1 MGLSRLIW
9 KKKKYRVLLA
19 VELLLLL
26 LGIAGLFGRTGPV
39 MSLRQADAALAA
51 GAAGADD
58 GYTIGG
64 DSGFSGAFLTS
75 APFALG
81 TGVYDI
87 RITYETDTDAVNSF
101 GVKADGAPFRTLFTN
116 EVSLYSGIGE
126 ASGRAWLAGGTD
138 SLQIYVNYGGGSLT
152 VRDVEVV
159 RTNAGSRI
167 LLFWTVVAALL
178 CNGMIAAYERNQER
192 AFTLRGTAAWLAVPG
207 AALAACLPLLTDYL
221 FFGADLGFHLL
232 RIEGL
237 AKALALGDIPA
248 RVEGFW
254 LYGHGYANSIF
265 YCDTFLAFPAL
276 LRLLGFTA
284 NTAYKLYV
292 TAVNLATAG
301 VAYGCFKGIGKSRAV
316 GVLGCLLYT
325 LAPYRLYNMYNRAA
339 VGEYTAMIF
348 FPLLLYGFYRIFT
361 LDTQEK
367 EYGRSWILPA
377 LGFTGIIQSH
387 VLSCELAGGFT
398 VLLCLILWKRVF
410 RKKTFLVLAKT
421 VAATVLLNIWFL
433 LPFLDNMASG
443 SYVFSQTAG
452 ETIQKRGILPAH
464 LFYTMQ
470 REGSSFRFQDT
481 GMMDTEPITLG
492 IALLFCLAV
501 YLYCVV
507 FGGKKQREQL
517 PVAERRSA
525 AVAFGLGV
533 AALIMSTCY
542 FPWDLLQGLHPLTA
556 ALVGSLQFPTR
567 FLAVATPC
575 MVFTACI
582 AAKWME
588 KPEWGACR
596 RGYFLAAGA
605 LCVFFALYQMDDCLL
620 TRESILRMY
629 AAENMGHSGIL
640 GGEYL
645 PAGTDVSRLSYR
657 GAVGEEQVSILEFS
671 KVGLDTTTLAENSD
685 GGQTRYLELPML
697 YYKGYRAQDTAT
709 GERLPVLAGDNNVV
723 RVQLPPGYQGR
734 VRCRYAGEWYWRA
747 AEAVSAAAWIG
758 LIGGAVWRR
767 RGIFTLKNRK

>member
-19 VELLLLL
+19 AELLLLL
-26 LGIAGLFGRTGPV
+26 AGIAGLFGRTGPV
-39 MSLRQADAALAA
+39 MDLERAGAGLSAGAALA
-51 GAAGADD
+51 D
-58 GYTIGG
+58 GGYAIGG
-64 DSGFSGAFLTS
+64 ESGFSGAFLIS
-75 APFALG
+75 APFSLD

-87 RITYETDTDAVNSF
+87 RITYDTDSDAVNSF
-101 GVKADGAPFRTLFTN
+101 GLKADGAPFRTLFTN

-126 ASGRAWLAGGTD
+126 ASARAWLSGGTD

-152 VRDVEVV
+152 VRDVEIL

-167 LLFWTVVAALL
+167 FLFWTVAAALL
-178 CNGMIAAYERNQER
+178 CNGLVIAYERNKER
-192 AFTLRGTAAWLAVPG
+192 AFALRETAAWLAVPG
-207 AALAACLPLLTDYL
+207 AALAACLPLMTDYL

-237 AKALALGDIPA
+237 AKALAQWDIPA
-248 RVEGFW
+248 RVEDFW

-265 YCDTFLAFPAL
+265 YCDTFLVFPAL

-284 NTAYKLYV
+284 NSAYKLYV

-361 LDTQEK
+361 LDTQDK
-367 EYGRSWILPA
+367 EYGKSWILPA

-410 RKKTFLVLAKT
+410 RKNTFIVLVKT
-421 VAATVLLNIWFL
+421 VAATVLLNAWFL

-452 ETIQKRGILPAH
+452 ETIQKRGILLAH

-470 REGSSFRFQDT
+470 REGASSRFQET

-501 YLYCVV
+501 YLYCMV
-507 FGGKKQREQL
+507 FGGRKQQERL
-517 PVAERRSA
+517 PLTERRSA
-525 AVAFGLGV
+525 AVAFGLGT
-533 AALIMSTCY
+533 AALVMSTCY
-542 FPWDLLQGLHPLTA
+542 FPWDWLQGLHPITA

-567 FLAVATPC
+567 FLTVATPC

-582 AAKWME
+582 AAKWVEM
-588 KPEWGACR
+588 PEWGGLR
-596 RGYFLAAGA
+596 RGYFLTAGA
-605 LCVFFALYQMDDCLL
+605 LCVFFALYQLNDCLL

-645 PAGTDVSRLSYR
+645 PAGTDVSRLSYG
-657 GAVGEEQVSILEFS
+657 GAVGEEQVNILEFS
-671 KVGLDTTTLAENSD
+671 KERLDTATLAENGD
-685 GGQTRYLELPML
+685 VEQTRYLELPML
-697 YYKGYRAQDTAT
+697 YYKGYRAEDMAT
-709 GERLPVLAGDNNVV
+709 GEALPVLAGDNNVV

-747 AEAVSAAAWIG
+747 AEAVSAAVWIG
-758 LIGGAVWRR
+758 LLGGAVWR
-767 RGIFTLKNRK
+767 KRKR

>member
-1 MGLSRLIW
+1 MGLNRLIW

-39 MSLRQADAALAA
+39 MSLRQAEAGLAA
-51 GAAGADD
+51 GAVGVDG

-167 LLFWTVVAALL
+167 FLFWTVVAALL
-178 CNGMIAAYERNQER
+178 CNGLVIAYERNKER
-192 AFTLRGTAAWLAVPG
+192 AFTLRETAAWLAVPG

-248 RVEGFW
+248 RVEDFW

-265 YCDTFLAFPAL
+265 YCDTFLALPAL

-470 REGSSFRFQDT
+470 REGSSSRFHDT

-507 FGGKKQREQL
+507 FGGKKQQEQL

-542 FPWDLLQGLHPLTA
+542 FPWDRLQGLHPLTA

-596 RGYFLAAGA
+596 RGYFLTAGA

-671 KVGLDTTTLAENSD
+671 KEGLDTTTLAENSD

>member
-19 VELLLLL
+19 AELLLLL
-26 LGIAGLFGRTGPV
+26 AGIAGLFGRTGPV
-39 MSLRQADAALAA
+39 MDLERAGAGLSAGAALA
-51 GAAGADD
+51 D
-58 GYTIGG
+58 GGYAIGG
-64 DSGFSGAFLTS
+64 ESGFSGAFLIS
-75 APFALG
+75 APFSLD

-87 RITYETDTDAVNSF
+87 RITYDTDSDAVNSF
-101 GVKADGAPFRTLFTN
+101 GLKADGAPFRTLFTN

-126 ASGRAWLAGGTD
+126 ASARAWLSGGTD

-152 VRDVEVV
+152 VRDVEIL

-167 LLFWTVVAALL
+167 FLFWTVAAALL
-178 CNGMIAAYERNQER
+178 CNGLVIAYERNKER
-192 AFTLRGTAAWLAVPG
+192 ALTLRETAAWLAAPG
-207 AALAACLPLLTDYL
+207 AALAACLPLMTDYL

-237 AKALALGDIPA
+237 AKALAQWDIPA
-248 RVEGFW
+248 RVEDFW

-265 YCDTFLAFPAL
+265 YCDTFLVFPAL
-276 LRLLGFTA
+276 LRLLGFTV
-284 NTAYKLYV
+284 NSAYKLYV

-325 LAPYRLYNMYNRAA
+325 LAPYRLYNIYNRAA

-361 LDTQEK
+361 LDAQDK

-410 RKKTFLVLAKT
+410 RKNTFIVLVKT
-421 VAATVLLNIWFL
+421 VAATVLLNAWFL

-470 REGSSFRFQDT
+470 REGASSRFQET

-501 YLYCVV
+501 YLYCMV
-507 FGGKKQREQL
+507 FGGKRQREGL
-517 PVAERRSA
+517 PLTERRSA
-525 AVAFGLGV
+525 AVAFGLGT
-533 AALIMSTCY
+533 AALVMSTCY
-542 FPWDLLQGLHPLTA
+542 FPWDWLQGLHPITA

-575 MVFTACI
+575 MAFTACI

-588 KPEWGACR
+588 MPQWCALR
-596 RGYFLAAGA
+596 RGYFLTAGA
-605 LCVFFALYQMDDCLL
+605 LCVFFALYQLNDCLL
-620 TRESILRMY
+620 TRENILRMY

-645 PAGTDVSRLSYR
+645 PAGTDVSRLSYG
-657 GAVGEEQVSILEFS
+657 GAVGEEQVNILEFS
-671 KVGLDTTTLAENSD
+671 KEHLDTATLAENGD
-685 GGQTRYLELPML
+685 VEQPRYLELPML
-697 YYKGYRAQDTAT
+697 YYKGYRAEDMAT
-709 GERLPVLAGDNNVV
+709 GEAFPVLAGDNNVV

-758 LIGGAVWRR
+758 LLGGAVWR
-767 RGIFTLKNRK
+767 KRKR